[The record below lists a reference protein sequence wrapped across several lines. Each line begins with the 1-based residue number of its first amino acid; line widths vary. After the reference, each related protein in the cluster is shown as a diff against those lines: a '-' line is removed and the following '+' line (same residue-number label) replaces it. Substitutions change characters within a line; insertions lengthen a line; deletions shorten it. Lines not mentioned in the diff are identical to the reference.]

1 MCERDVFGRE
11 ALVCR
16 QALHG
21 DEYTGETLLTERR
34 GRRAV
39 GSDVPSASAPAR
51 ADVPPC
57 RRYSVS
63 PSIFICAN
71 SAPIDVLRLSSAC
84 WAINRRSSSPS
95 SRWMGR

>member
-34 GRRAV
+34 GRGVFDRKTRA
-39 GSDVPSASAPAR
+39 
-51 ADVPPC
+51 
-57 RRYSVS
+57 
-63 PSIFICAN
+63 
-71 SAPIDVLRLSSAC
+71 
-84 WAINRRSSSPS
+84 
-95 SRWMGR
+95 